1 MSDMSH
7 IPEGFHR
14 VQRPQPNPFN
24 DLVGPFYSKLEG
36 NVISVG
42 LRIEERHCNSRG
54 ICHCG
59 LLATLA
65 DIALGY
71 ACVIAG
77 GTEGRAGS
85 FVTTNLSVDYLAP
98 AHVGD
103 WVQSDVK
110 VLNPGSRTATANG
123 FLVANGNPVVRASAT
138 FRMIKSRTPDPASPA
153 ES

>member
-1 MSDMSH
+1 MSETSH
-7 IPEGFHR
+7 VPEGFSR

-24 DLVGPFYSKLEG
+24 ELVGPFYSKLEG

-54 ICHCG
+54 ICHGG

-77 GTEGRAGS
+77 GTGGRAGS

-110 VLNPGSRTATANG
+110 VLNPGSRTATADG
-123 FLVANGNPVVRASAT
+123 FLVANGNAVVRASAT
-138 FRMIKSRTPDPASPA
+138 FRMMKARGPDPASSA
-153 ES
+153 EG

>member
-1 MSDMSH
+1 MNKSE
-7 IPEGFHR
+7 IPEGFIR

-24 DLVGPFYSKLEG
+24 ELVGPFYSRRQDD
-36 NVISVG
+36 VISLG
-42 LRIEERHCNSRG
+42 LRIEARHCNSRG
-54 ICHCG
+54 ICHGG

-65 DIALGY
+65 DVALGY
-71 ACVIAG
+71 ACVVAG
-77 GTEGRAGS
+77 GPQQQNGS
-85 FVTTNLSVDYLAP
+85 FVTTNLSIDYLAP

-103 WVQSDVK
+103 WVQSEVK

-138 FRMIKSRTPDPASPA
+138 FRMMKVRTPDLASPS

>member
-1 MSDMSH
+1 MSE
-7 IPEGFHR
+7 IPEGFSR

-24 DLVGPFYSKLEG
+24 ELVGPFYSRRAG
-36 NVISVG
+36 DAISLG
-42 LRIEERHCNSRG
+42 MRIEARHCNSRG
-54 ICHCG
+54 ICHGG

-65 DIALGY
+65 DVALGY
-71 ACVIAG
+71 ACVAAG
-77 GTEGRAGS
+77 SPEGKSNS

-123 FLVANGNPVVRASAT
+123 FLVANGNPIVRASAT
-138 FRMIKSRTPDPASPA
+138 FRMLKARAPDPAGSP
-153 ES
+153 EN